1 LQRGSQDSRRQNL
14 PQEDTGAVLGTRRAA
29 SALEAEGVLFSVPMK
44 KESGYNEISREAAP
58 E

>member
-1 LQRGSQDSRRQNL
+1 
-14 PQEDTGAVLGTRRAA
+14 LGTRRAA